1 MNAKQQAEGERRV
14 KDLLIDPLLRRGLV
28 KPSNMRIDQF
38 DAMTDDM
45 CKRLAYM
52 TALNLEA
59 LQEVAANMASGP
71 AKDRFPIAQKVLKAA
86 ADLQPPS
93 DGASALMRAVFAH
106 EIGAEAIAEDWGPEL
121 LGHVRRTRQF
131 PKAFSVSEIK
141 ARAADN
147 ARRVE
152 KIGDQRR
159 RGGEVS
165 PQDEAFIA
173 ARDQALESCRRIRAV
188 ALQGAQG

>member
-1 MNAKQQAEGERRV
+1 
-14 KDLLIDPLLRRGLV
+14 
-28 KPSNMRIDQF
+28 
-38 DAMTDDM
+38 
-45 CKRLAYM
+45 
-52 TALNLEA
+52 
-59 LQEVAANMASGP
+59 
-71 AKDRFPIAQKVLKAA
+71 
-86 ADLQPPS
+86 
-93 DGASALMRAVFAH
+93 
-106 EIGAEAIAEDWGPEL
+106 
-121 LGHVRRTRQF
+121 
-131 PKAFSVSEIK
+131 PKAFSVTEIK

-188 ALQGAQG
+188 ALQGAKG